1 MRGEEQVEHL
11 WTRAGH
17 LTGLTLDRRAL
28 GELGAAEL
36 EAVEDHLG
44 GCAACQAEVARVA
57 AFDAGLSLPPLS
69 LAPAWGG
76 RVVPLRRRWWPAA
89 LGAAAAAAAALW
101 LALPG
106 LWDATDRDGD
116 GIRLKGR
123 VAAPVSVG
131 FVEGDF
137 AWEVLVHDEGQTRAV
152 GSGDR
157 VHPGERLGFR
167 VHPRRSGYLLI
178 VGEDD
183 GGQGY
188 LCYPQRGGG
197 AGALLG
203 ASDRPYALE
212 EAVRLDEVLG
222 HERLTALYCPG
233 PVSMGERA
241 PEGCL
246 RRALVLQKEAR

>member
-1 MRGEEQVEHL
+1 MREEEVEHL
-11 WTRAGH
+11 WTRGGH

-28 GELGAAEL
+28 GELGAAEQ
-36 EAVEDHLG
+36 EAVEAHLG

-69 LAPAWGG
+69 LPAAPVA
-76 RVVPLRRRWWPAA
+76 RVLPLRRRWWPAA

-101 LALPG
+101 LLLPG
-106 LWDATDRDGD
+106 LRGGADLDGD
-116 GIRLKGR
+116 GVRVKGR
-123 VAAPVSVG
+123 EAAPASAG

-137 AWEVLVHDEGQTRAV
+137 SWEVLVHDGGQTRAV

-197 AGALLG
+197 EGALMA

-233 PVSMGERA
+233 PVSMGGQA